1 MKPENV
7 LRILLGYAERD
18 ENIRAV
24 LAEGSRAFGAVD
36 GYSDFDIVY
45 VTISSK
51 PYFNGAILPF
61 LTDKFGEIAVMQ
73 TPDNGDPHFVY
84 THLIQ
89 FQSGI
94 RIDLTFNSAEFL
106 SRTPL
111 ESATKVLL
119 DKDGLFKDIA
129 PPCDSDFW
137 LKGPSE
143 EEFLSKCNEFWWC
156 CPYVAKAVA
165 RGQTLYAIE
174 QLGGL
179 IRKEYTAMLAYL
191 AGAINGW
198 DRVNTGKYHTDIKRY
213 LPIDKAHYYDAL
225 IDSYVHACENAITA
239 ALDTLMEKYGT
250 LAAEVADLLGY
261 RYNHS
266 EMSRC
271 IQFVKDN
278 YKMRK
283 G

>member
-1 MKPENV
+1 LKPENV
-7 LRILLGYAERD
+7 LKIMLGYAERD

-36 GYSDFDIVY
+36 EYSDFDIVY
-45 VTISSK
+45 VTVTSE
-51 PYFNGAILPF
+51 PYFDGAVLPF
-61 LTDKFGEIAVMQ
+61 LTDEFGEIAVMQ

-94 RIDLTFNSAEFL
+94 RIDLTFNSIEFL

-119 DKDGLFKDIA
+119 DKDGLFKNTA
-129 PPCDSDFW
+129 PPSDSDFW
-137 LKGPSE
+137 LKPPSE

-165 RGQTLYAIE
+165 RGQTLHAVE

-179 IRKEYTAMLAYL
+179 IRKEYTTMLAYF

-198 DRVNTGKYHTDIKRY
+198 ERVNTGKYHTDVKRY
-213 LPIDKAHYYDAL
+213 LPADKTHYYDAL
-225 IDSYVHACENAITA
+225 IESYVPAHENTISA
-239 ALDTLMEKYGT
+239 ALDMLMEKYST
-250 LAAEVADLLGY
+250 LAVEAAELLGY
-261 RYNHS
+261 RCDHS
-266 EMSRC
+266 EMSKCMRF
-271 IQFVKDN
+271 IKDN
-278 YKMRK
+278 Y
-283 G
+283 